1 MISAAMC
8 SLTDG
13 SSTREIGPETG
24 LVPPVKGVGS
34 IGGDGLPGGMGV
46 PSLLQGDN
54 GGVVVSAER
63 SDGGPVGLEARDVEV
78 DEVYGGPRAIPV
90 RGARVCPSV
99 WVKAQRP
106 VAWQTRATEAEV
118 TTEGACRLWRG

>member
-1 MISAAMC
+1 MIRAAVGG
-8 SLTDG
+8 LADG
-13 SSTREIGPETG
+13 SSTRDVGPETG
-24 LVPPVKGVGS
+24 LIPPVKRVGS
-34 IGGDGLPGGMGV
+34 VSSDGLPGGVGV
-46 PSLLQGDN
+46 PSLLKGDD
-54 GGVVVSAER
+54 GRVVVGTQR
-63 SDGGPVGLEARDVEV
+63 CDGGPVGLEARDVEV

-106 VAWQTRATEAEV
+106 LAWQARATKAKM